1 MTEETACPQCGKAIP
16 ADAPGG
22 DLCPQCLIRQ
32 ALPSQSPTR
41 SGAGSRFVPPTAEEL
56 APHFQHLE
64 ILSLLGQGGMG
75 AVYKARQKKL
85 DRQVALKILSSE
97 SARGPAFADRFAREA
112 RTLARLSHPSIV
124 AIHDFGDADGLF
136 YFVMEY
142 VDGANLREILRAGK
156 LSTKEVLAIVPQ
168 LCDALQYAHDEGVV
182 HRDIKPENILLDQK
196 GRVKIADFGL
206 AKMLAPGDWDITLTV
221 PGEVMGTPTYMAP
234 EQIERPAEVD
244 HRADLFSLGVVF
256 YEMLTGEL
264 PLGRFP
270 PPSRKVQVDVR
281 LDDVVLR
288 TLEKE
293 PELRYQNA
301 SEIKSEVELITGDTD
316 AVTPPVSHS
325 AAAAVAPPPVSRSA
339 PADSTPADS
348 GTRTVHLRRP
358 KSVVWVAVYFF
369 LLAGFLF
376 SVPSVVWI
384 VKRLPFVQVH
394 DSALSF
400 ARGLWAF
407 FAWCVAIW
415 HIITAVGL
423 LRLRSWA
430 RTHATVLAVL
440 GLFIFPG
447 SVLFSVLIL
456 VCLYRTGMARVFE
469 LGEGPVSVPAEE
481 ARILAKLMPK
491 A

>member
-1 MTEETACPQCGKAIP
+1 MTEERACPQCGKAIP

-41 SGAGSRFVPPTAEEL
+41 SGVGSRFVPPTPEEL
-56 APHFQHLE
+56 APRFQHLE

-75 AVYKARQKKL
+75 AVYKALQKNL
-85 DRQVALKILSSE
+85 DRQVALKILSSA
-97 SARGPAFADRFAREA
+97 SARGPAFADRFTREA

-156 LSTKEVLAIVPQ
+156 LSTKEVLAIIPQ

-206 AKMLAPGDWDITLTV
+206 AKMLDPGDWDITLTV

-234 EQIERPAEVD
+234 EQIERPGEVD

-270 PPSRKVQVDVR
+270 PPSRKAQVDVR

-293 PELRYQNA
+293 PELRYQSA
-301 SEIKSEVELITGDTD
+301 SEIKSEVEFLMGSPEV
-316 AVTPPVSHS
+316 AAPPVSY
-325 AAAAVAPPPVSRSA
+325 AAAAASAAPPVSGSP
-339 PADSTPADS
+339 PAASTPAD
-348 GTRTVHLRRP
+348 GGMRTVHLRRP

-376 SVPSVVWI
+376 
-384 VKRLPFVQVH
+384 VQM
-394 DSALSF
+394 SGSGISI
-400 ARGLWAF
+400 ARGAWGF
-407 FAWCVAIW
+407 FAWIIAIL
-415 HIITAVGL
+415 HIVTGIGL
-423 LRLRSWA
+423 LRLRSRA
-430 RTHATVLAVL
+430 RKHAIALAIL
-440 GLFIFPG
+440 GLVLIPG
-447 SVLFSVLIL
+447 GILFSILTL
-456 VCLYRTGMARVFE
+456 VCLCRAGMARVFE
-469 LGEGPVSVPAEE
+469 LGEGPATVPAKE
-481 ARILAKLMPK
+481 AAILEKRMRK